1 MTEQNQTPDV
11 TTEDDTEGH
20 GFRHRDDDTEGHVRT
35 RDDSDDVEG
44 HGFKH
49 RDDDSDDVEGHGFK
63 HRDDDSDDD
72 AKDDDTKGHWRR

>member
-20 GFRHRDDDTEGHVRT
+20 GFRHRDD
-35 RDDSDDVEG
+35 SDDVEG

-49 RDDDSDDVEGHGFK
+49 RDDSGENDGE
-63 HRDDDSDDD
+63 
-72 AKDDDTKGHWRR
+72 DDDTEGHWRR

>member
-20 GFRHRDDDTEGHVRT
+20 GFKHRDDDDVEGHGFKH
-35 RDDSDDVEG
+35 RDDSADDVEG

-49 RDDDSDDVEGHGFK
+49 RDDDG
-63 HRDDDSDDD
+63 DDDG
-72 AKDDDTKGHWRR
+72 KDDDTEGHWRR

>member
-20 GFRHRDDDTEGHVRT
+20 GFRHRDD
-35 RDDSDDVEG
+35 SDDVEG

-49 RDDDSDDVEGHGFK
+49 RDDSEDDVEGHGFK

-72 AKDDDTKGHWRR
+72 GKDDDTEGHWRR

>member
-20 GFRHRDDDTEGHVRT
+20 GFRHRDD
-35 RDDSDDVEG
+35 SDDVEG

-49 RDDDSDDVEGHGFK
+49 RDDDGE
-63 HRDDDSDDD
+63 
-72 AKDDDTKGHWRR
+72 DDDTEGHRWR

>member
-20 GFRHRDDDTEGHVRT
+20 GFRHRDDSG
-35 RDDSDDVEG
+35 DDVEG

-49 RDDDSDDVEGHGFK
+49 RDDDG
-63 HRDDDSDDD
+63 DDDG
-72 AKDDDTKGHWRR
+72 KDDDTEGHWRR